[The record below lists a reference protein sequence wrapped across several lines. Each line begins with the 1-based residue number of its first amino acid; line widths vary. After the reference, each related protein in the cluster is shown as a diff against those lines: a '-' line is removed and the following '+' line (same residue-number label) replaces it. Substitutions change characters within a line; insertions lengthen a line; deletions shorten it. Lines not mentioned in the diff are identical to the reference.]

1 MDSDRR
7 DNRGRYLVKVSPF
20 PYTTVE
26 RDYQQL
32 RLRYPKLHVAT
43 DFQKLKCIWPD
54 SVASG
59 NMLEYPLD
67 NSVSYWAGDK
77 KNPHMLR
84 RFTKDPL
91 PKSQTSAS
99 TKFNAK
105 VMLIQGL
112 PKDWLNLLEETH
124 MSRLI
129 KFLCVKNSKY
139 GLMCMGGMWQK
150 ELDGGKEGA
159 PDEKALIKTAIRCV
173 KDTVDLDLSKV
184 KKWHRFLE
192 ITYNRP
198 GETYKGTFY
207 PEQTETTVIFVPELD
222 DTMPDATAYTARV
235 DELKADLDGQA
246 LAAWEATMQK
256 RADKKREVEEKR
268 EKAAAAAAEA
278 AKLKAAAEAAAKEAA
293 IAAAAAA
300 GKDRPASP
308 PGEPEDEIKPEPEKP
323 EESPE
328 KEDPDPPK
336 PEPVVI
342 EGLPEAPALIPRPRW
357 DESGDSKAQFK
368 CLILSLDGLLDYN
381 LDDDLE
387 KNFEVSLFAE
397 LFQEMLLSKYAQVIR
412 QSLQETAV
420 EEEKLKKER
429 DAERD
434 EREKKRQEERE
445 KEKKED
451 SASGKR
457 GGEDVEEG
465 AAKRAKTEVSGFV
478 KAEGETLNAN
488 GVTAESKD
496 DGEAGGAVSTGLAA
510 ALKVLHEPC
519 GDEEFVMVETKK
531 EVDQT
536 EVFHLEKVLHPQLHP
551 AWLYFDKGYADYLRA
566 DDVEVMLHNLGVF
579 LSAKQV
585 EQLVSWS
592 SSGRRISYRK
602 WSVSHKPVFDGT
614 KSYDMPKEEEADKM
628 DDKDGAGAAVK
639 KEGDAAMQEA
649 KPTE

>member
-1 MDSDRR
+1 MSLLHGCRAR
-7 DNRGRYLVKVSPF
+7 ACALVFSWLLGESACSRSV
-20 PYTTVE
+20 
-26 RDYQQL
+26 
-32 RLRYPKLHVAT
+32 RLGSKSKL
-43 DFQKLKCIWPD
+43 
-54 SVASG
+54 
-59 NMLEYPLD
+59 
-67 NSVSYWAGDK
+67 
-77 KNPHMLR
+77 
-84 RFTKDPL
+84 
-91 PKSQTSAS
+91 
-99 TKFNAK
+99 
-105 VMLIQGL
+105 GL
-112 PKDWLNLLEETH
+112 Q
-124 MSRLI
+124 
-129 KFLCVKNSKY
+129 
-139 GLMCMGGMWQK
+139 WQ
-150 ELDGGKEGA
+150 GA

-412 QSLQETAV
+412 QSLQVPAPLPRGHCLSLV
-420 EEEKLKKER
+420 PSGARSLSL
-429 DAERD
+429 APFCV
-434 EREKKRQEERE
+434 
-445 KEKKED
+445 
-451 SASGKR
+451 SASLSLCACVWLVYVPFASRSSQLLLVAAR
-457 GGEDVEEG
+457 G
-465 AAKRAKTEVSGFV
+465 R
-478 KAEGETLNAN
+478 
-488 GVTAESKD
+488 
-496 DGEAGGAVSTGLAA
+496 
-510 ALKVLHEPC
+510 
-519 GDEEFVMVETKK
+519 
-531 EVDQT
+531 
-536 EVFHLEKVLHPQLHP
+536 
-551 AWLYFDKGYADYLRA
+551 
-566 DDVEVMLHNLGVF
+566 
-579 LSAKQV
+579 
-585 EQLVSWS
+585 
-592 SSGRRISYRK
+592 GRVR
-602 WSVSHKPVFDGT
+602 
-614 KSYDMPKEEEADKM
+614 YDRD
-628 DDKDGAGAAVK
+628 
-639 KEGDAAMQEA
+639 DAA
-649 KPTE
+649 